1 MDSGAGARRGPSR
14 QSLPLAGGEQA
25 KVGVRPDIMLV
36 WVIAFGGAGL
46 LVPCVARGCD
56 TCPPR
61 PYPRPIGLFINPGGG
76 GGL

>member
-1 MDSGAGARRGPSR
+1 MGGGSHLIFAAARRE
-14 QSLPLAGGEQA
+14 GEQA

-61 PYPRPIGLFINPGGG
+61 PYPRPIGL
-76 GGL
+76 L